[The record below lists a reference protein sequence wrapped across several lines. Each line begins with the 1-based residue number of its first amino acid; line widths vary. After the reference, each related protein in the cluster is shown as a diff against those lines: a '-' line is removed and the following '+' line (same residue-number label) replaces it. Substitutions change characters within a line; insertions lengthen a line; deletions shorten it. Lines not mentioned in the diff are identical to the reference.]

1 MHLIYLDES
10 GNTGTNLSDP
20 HQPVFVLA
28 ALIVPE
34 SVWLNLEK
42 RLLESIEHHF
52 PERPPNFEVHA
63 NELLNAR
70 GFFRAFPIAHRL
82 EFYRDWLSIA
92 ASLQLRL
99 VSRAIVK
106 KRYAAWLLDTYGP
119 GVVINPHNVAF
130 VLTAQVVNEFLRTT
144 PGSPL
149 GILISDENHEV
160 MPDIEKSIR
169 LLRGEAGSLRLS
181 QIVEKGFFIESQKSH
196 ILQLCDLCAY
206 AIRRAEEQKI
216 GHPVKPTELP
226 IISLVAPLRH
236 TAGEPMLDVL
246 AWLDAQQKEGAA
258 REMNLGNGKGPKH
271 TGRSTTT

>member
-20 HQPVFVLA
+20 QQPVFVLA

-34 SVWLNLEK
+34 VVWLNLEK
-42 RLLESIEHHF
+42 RLVESIQHYF
-52 PERPPNFEVHA
+52 PERPHDFEVHA
-63 NELLNAR
+63 NELLNPR
-70 GFFRAFPIAHRL
+70 GFFRAFPMDHRL
-82 EFYRDWLSIA
+82 DFYRSWLSIA

-130 VLTAQVVNEFLRTT
+130 VLTAQVVNEFLRAVS
-144 PGSPL
+144 GSPL

-169 LLRGEAGSLRLS
+169 LLRGEEGSLRLS

-216 GHPVKPTELP
+216 GHPVKPAEAA
-226 IISLVAPLRH
+226 IIPLVDPLRH

-246 AWLDAQQKEGAA
+246 AWLDAQQKKE
-258 REMNLGNGKGPKH
+258 RP
-271 TGRSTTT
+271 GR

>member
-10 GNTGTNLSDP
+10 GNTGTNLGDP
-20 HQPVFVLA
+20 QQPVFVLA

-34 SVWLNLEK
+34 AAWLDLEK
-42 RLLESIEHHF
+42 RLVASIERHF
-52 PERPPNFEVHA
+52 PERPADFEVHA
-63 NELLNAR
+63 NQLLNPR
-70 GFFRAFPIAHRL
+70 GFFRAFPMDKRL
-82 EFYRDWLSIA
+82 AFYRDWLSIA

-106 KRYAAWLLDTYGP
+106 KRYAAWLLETYGP

-169 LLRGEAGSLRLS
+169 LLRGEAGSLRLG
-181 QIVEKGFFIESQKSH
+181 QIVEKGFFIESRKSH

-206 AIRRAEEQKI
+206 AIRRAEEQKN
-216 GHPVKPTELP
+216 GHPVKPAELN
-226 IISLVAPLRH
+226 IIPWVEPLRH
-236 TAGEPMLDVL
+236 SADEPMIDVL
-246 AWLDAQQKEGAA
+246 AWLDAQQKKE
-258 REMNLGNGKGPKH
+258 RP
-271 TGRSTTT
+271 GR